1 MASGF
6 WSRSVTVEGATA
18 AERAL
23 HREEKHDH
31 LQEYLRWRG
40 YSEPSERSQ
49 RRIDP
54 RRLHPLTDVPNWL
67 EASHERMERDPM
79 TMTRSEKKATVTL
92 QSRPDVGIS
101 DRGVG
106 WRNRALLEE
115 YDAHRTRLDAVG
127 IFSTSANQ
135 TRASTMLH
143 SRVQRMKVEEEAA
156 GMMKRSK
163 SGKNLLGSL
172 SAPSLRHRGALPPI
186 GGKARG
192 PDGAPIRMVRR
203 GSLAIHH
210 ARIAKKAQ
218 NVEA

>member
-92 QSRPDVGIS
+92 QSVWPCS
-101 DRGVG
+101 
-106 WRNRALLEE
+106 
-115 YDAHRTRLDAVG
+115 
-127 IFSTSANQ
+127 SP
-135 TRASTMLH
+135 
-143 SRVQRMKVEEEAA
+143 
-156 GMMKRSK
+156 
-163 SGKNLLGSL
+163 L
-172 SAPSLRHRGALPPI
+172 SWVAPLKP
-186 GGKARG
+186 
-192 PDGAPIRMVRR
+192 RR
-203 GSLAIHH
+203 GLFT
-210 ARIAKKAQ
+210 RTCTWP
-218 NVEA
+218 